1 MININIL
8 WRNSGIILIMWLF
21 CHNYP
26 WIIEVSNTTYTTT
39 TTTNHRNCASHGGN
53 LPPTSLGDEDNDNDN
68 NNSIILT
75 DATTLLLSNLY
86 LTQIITWHPII
97 ITYKKISTS

>member
-8 WRNSGIILIMWLF
+8 WENSGIILIVWLF

-26 WIIEVSNTTYTTT
+26 WIIEVSNTTYTT

-53 LPPTSLGDEDNDNDN
+53 LPPTSLGDENNDNDN